1 MPAEESLQY
10 FFNLSCGL
18 SCEPGIYFVFDRV
31 KFDAVEGDADNK
43 ENSTWA

>member
-10 FFNLSCGL
+10 FFNLICGR
-18 SCEPGIYFVFDRV
+18 SCEPGIYFIFNRV
-31 KFDAVEGDADNK
+31 ESDAVEGGAENK